1 MWLSTVEIGADFAPL
16 QKSSEI
22 TVLMYIYEPYP
33 VAGMVLI
40 PAQKLSGMCEHSLKI
55 SNKRN
60 ENVPF
65 QHSML
70 QCDTLRTILKRNSK
84 KPKNANYNPFQNYY
98 KIIPQL
104 NLFYCSFFFFK
115 HRPSSSITTT
125 FYHIYIDNHLLSSLT
140 RNQCC
145 RAPTYS
151 EHLRPT
157 STGSIAGLLC
167 REWMDKCT
175 TADLS
180 SGYDPYTWSSY

>member
-65 QHSML
+65 QLHAAMWHSTNHSQTQL
-70 QCDTLRTILKRNSK
+70 EKAEKR
-84 KPKNANYNPFQNYY
+84 
-98 KIIPQL
+98 
-104 NLFYCSFFFFK
+104 
-115 HRPSSSITTT
+115 
-125 FYHIYIDNHLLSSLT
+125 
-140 RNQCC
+140 
-145 RAPTYS
+145 
-151 EHLRPT
+151 
-157 STGSIAGLLC
+157 
-167 REWMDKCT
+167 
-175 TADLS
+175 
-180 SGYDPYTWSSY
+180 

>member
-1 MWLSTVEIGADFAPL
+1 MWLSTVEIGADFVPL

-22 TVLMYIYEPYP
+22 TVLMYIYDPYP

-60 ENVPF
+60 ENVLF
-65 QHSML
+65 QFHAAMWHSTNHSQTQL
-70 QCDTLRTILKRNSK
+70 E

-140 RNQCC
+140 HNQCC